1 MLKIYNTLSKQKEV
15 FTPIHPPKV
24 SLYVCGMTVY
34 DYCHMGHAR
43 LSVVFDVVVRYL
55 RARGYDL
62 TYVMNITDIDD
73 KIIKRANEVGEDY
86 TALTT
91 RFIDAM
97 HEDLGALGVL
107 PPDQQP
113 RATAHIDDIIALI
126 ERLIANDMAYAGD
139 NGDVYYRVK
148 EFADYGKLAHK
159 DLDQLRVGARVDVVD
174 AKRDPL
180 DFVLWKQSKPGEPAW
195 KSPWGEGRPGWHIE
209 CSAMSMQCLGEHF
222 DIHGGGFDLVF
233 PHHQNEVAQS
243 EGATGKQ
250 FVNLWMHAGFLTIDH
265 EKMSKSLGNFFT
277 LREVLLKYPAE
288 VIRYFLLSS
297 HYRGPL
303 NYSDE
308 ALDNA
313 QAALV
318 RFYTALRGLDAK
330 PLAVLPESSPYAEH
344 FFAAMDDDFNTAEA
358 LAALFDL
365 AREIN
370 KQREID
376 ESKARDLAGQLLHL
390 AGILGLLANDPDTF
404 LQAGADDVDAAAIE
418 ALIAE
423 REQARADKNWA
434 RADEIRDELAAQ
446 GIMLEDAAGGTTWKR
461 G

>member
-43 LSVVFDVVVRYL
+43 LSVVFDVVARYF

-73 KIIKRANEVGEDY
+73 KIIKRANELGEDY

-113 RATAHIDDIIALI
+113 RATAHIDEIIALI
-126 ERLIANDMAYAGD
+126 ERLIANDMAYVGD

-195 KSPWGEGRPGWHIE
+195 ASPWGEGRPGWHIE

-250 FVNLWMHAGFLTIDH
+250 FVNLWMHAGFLTIDQ

-277 LREVLLKYPAE
+277 LRDVLLKYPAE

-365 AREIN
+365 VREIN
-370 KQREID
+370 KQRETD
-376 ESKARDLAGQLLHL
+376 ASKARDLAGQLLHL
-390 AGILGLLANDPDTF
+390 AGILGLLANDPDVF
-404 LQAGADDVDAAAIE
+404 LQAGADGVDAAAIE
-418 ALIAE
+418 SLIAE
-423 REQARADKNWA
+423 REQARAEKNWA

-446 GIMLEDAAGGTTWKR
+446 GIVLEDAAGGTTWKR